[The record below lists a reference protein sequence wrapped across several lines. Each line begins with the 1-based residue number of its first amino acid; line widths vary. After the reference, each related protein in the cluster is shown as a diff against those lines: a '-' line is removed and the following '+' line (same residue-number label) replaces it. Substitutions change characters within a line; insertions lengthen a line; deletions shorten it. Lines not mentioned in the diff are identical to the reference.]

1 MLHDKRVRED
11 IKQRFY
17 IHINTETFIKN
28 KEIFMTITVLGSITG
43 HVVTEVHG
51 RVRGNTNQ
59 TQTCR
64 GGEGDKGGSAFFLVS
79 IIC

>member
-43 HVVTEVHG
+43 HVVTAGIYPSKHF
-51 RVRGNTNQ
+51 
-59 TQTCR
+59 
-64 GGEGDKGGSAFFLVS
+64 SWSWFFTWQMTHTLKEKKK
-79 IIC
+79 